1 MRSIAAIRHD
11 TILDAYRNNRN
22 KQSNLS
28 YNYLQTS
35 YLQTSPDPSW
45 PFSENNQ
52 RYSRTQHDA
61 TSDTIEQ
68 FELSERIVRPE
79 EARDRTLE
87 QKQLE
92 VREPQEADLGRLQK
106 IEEWLKENCFWAST
120 LGSLGRELQPQVED
134 EQQSRLRGQLAT
146 GKESCAP
153 IGGTTSSVRVLV
165 TVRRGESAV
174 LACKEPWGNGSSHRR
189 LHLLLLPAEINLGH
203 CIYVEQNGNRT
214 AERIQVTEW
223 RPLSALAR
231 AT

>member
-1 MRSIAAIRHD
+1 M
-11 TILDAYRNNRN
+11 
-22 KQSNLS
+22 
-28 YNYLQTS
+28 
-35 YLQTSPDPSW
+35 
-45 PFSENNQ
+45 
-52 RYSRTQHDA
+52 
-61 TSDTIEQ
+61 
-68 FELSERIVRPE
+68 
-79 EARDRTLE
+79 
-87 QKQLE
+87 
-92 VREPQEADLGRLQK
+92 
-106 IEEWLKENCFWAST
+106 
-120 LGSLGRELQPQVED
+120 ED